1 MVPAPSPP
9 AGAHALLAAALLL
22 GLQAA
27 GPLLPAEARPARCR
41 VIQSGRSLYAGP
53 CDFQQFGGNGSF
65 SVTPIGARSISGAN
79 PVTLTILAPGEG
91 EVRGLTADGI
101 NSRWGAVRRS
111 RSEPA
116 CWEGTD
122 FRLCVD

>member
-1 MVPAPSPP
+1 MAPLRAPRRSP
-9 AGAHALLAAALLL
+9 LLGAALLL
-22 GLQAA
+22 GIAA
-27 GPLLPAEARPARCR
+27 ALPPSPAAARPARCR
-41 VIQSGRSLYAGP
+41 VIQEGVSLYSGP

-65 SVTPIGARSISGAN
+65 SITPVGKPSISGAN
-79 PVTLTILAPGEG
+79 PVTLTVEAPGQG